1 MKKDIFIDNN
11 IASRFGNPMDKEYKK
26 LVEWLVKK
34 HENEEDNA
42 YLAVSPKLIAEY
54 NRSNIHPKS
63 QTAIP
68 ILVTKLQ
75 RDGRLN
81 FISNQDIK
89 TFKAAFF
96 TKKVVKKLLS
106 NEEDREH
113 IPVVLLSDRKIAL
126 TIDENFSKDLMNFA
140 GFEAIVSSRPEEIN
154 YD

>member
-26 LVEWLVKK
+26 LVQWLVKK
-34 HENEEDNA
+34 HENEEDDA
-42 YLAVSPKLIAEY
+42 YLVVSQKLIGEY
-54 NRSNIHPKS
+54 DRSNINPSS

-68 ILVTKLQ
+68 ILVTKLL

-81 FISNQDIK
+81 QISNQDIK

-106 NEEDREH
+106 NNEDREH
-113 IPVVLLSDRKIAL
+113 IPIILLSDRKMAL
-126 TIDENFSKDLMNFA
+126 AIDINFRRDLMNFP
-140 GFEAIVSSRPEEIN
+140 GFKVIVSSRPEEIN
-154 YD
+154 YE